1 MDGESPA
8 ARPSRRLVLKWSV
21 LAGAGVVGWWA
32 WRWSRAGAL
41 GALADP
47 GHAFDA
53 LLKARLDAAELATD
67 FQLPCE
73 IMRPLRWERHGDVG
87 DLARLRVHGHLC
99 NTGAATTGVTL
110 LCALAAADASP
121 LAMGRW
127 RADAIAPGATVPFTV
142 ENLLLPTRDAAR
154 VARWQL
160 VLRAPAPG

>member
-1 MDGESPA
+1 MDGERPA

-21 LAGAGVVGWWA
+21 LAGAGVVGLWA
-32 WRWSRAGAL
+32 WRWSRRGAL

-53 LLKARLDAAELATD
+53 LLKARLDAAELATT
-67 FQLPCE
+67 PAGGCE
-73 IMRPLRWERHGDVG
+73 IVRPLRWERDGDVA
-87 DLARLRVHGHLC
+87 DLARLRVSGHVC
-99 NTGAATTGVTL
+99 NRGPAPAGVTL

-127 RADAIAPGATVPFTV
+127 RSDAIAPGATVPFTV

-160 VLRAPAPG
+160 VLRPPA